1 MAQPRQAE
9 SEQWASANAGA
20 GGEVSLV
27 RGGPF
32 YRAQA
37 AARLLDCDRW
47 NLGRRVIFAVAIGW
61 LPLVLLTLAFN
72 PRTALGLLTDYPI
85 NARMLVGVP
94 VLLAGQL
101 LMESAFRTILRH
113 IRDAALLTPSDA
125 DRLDK
130 TLVTLIRLR
139 DSVIPEL
146 VIVLAVYA
154 RVAQM
159 VQSHL
164 LIARPRALIGTGAEA
179 HLSGAGWYYA
189 LVSQLLYQFLLG
201 ISLWKWLLWWVFLFR
216 LSKLDLQLVPT
227 HPDHHGGVGFLG
239 MSPLAIAPTVF
250 VAAAAIGGTWRA
262 QILRQ
267 GVHLMSFKFDAIF
280 LLAIVLLVAL
290 GPLVFFVPKLARL
303 RRQGIL
309 QYGMLAQLHSTEFHK
324 KWILG
329 RAGHEEDFL
338 AAPEVSTL
346 TDYASSYQNIE
357 DLKPFPF
364 DRGAFVALILAIAIP
379 ILPVVLAEIPFAEV
393 LKGLLSA
400 AR

>member
-1 MAQPRQAE
+1 MV
-9 SEQWASANAGA
+9 
-20 GGEVSLV
+20 EVSLV

-32 YRAQA
+32 YHLQE
-37 AARLLDCDRW
+37 AARRIDPDRW
-47 NLGRRVIFAVAIGW
+47 NLGRRVIFAIAIGW

-72 PRTALGLLTDYPI
+72 PGTVLGLLTDYPI
-85 NARMLVGVP
+85 NTRMLVGVP

-101 LMESAFRTILRH
+101 LMENAFRTILRH
-113 IRDAALLTPSDA
+113 IRDAALLTPADT

-146 VIVLAVYA
+146 LIVLAVYA

-164 LIARPRALIGTGAEA
+164 LIARPWALIGTGAEA

-227 HPDHHGGVGFLG
+227 HPDHHGGIGFLG
-239 MSPLAIAPTVF
+239 MSPLALAPTIF
-250 VAAAAIGGTWRA
+250 VACTAIGGTWRA
-262 QILRQ
+262 EILRQ
-267 GVHLMSFKFDAIF
+267 GVHLMSFKFEAIV
-280 LLAIVLLVAL
+280 LLAIVLIVAL

-309 QYGMLAQLHSTEFHK
+309 QYGILAQLQSTDFHK

-346 TDYASSYQNIE
+346 TDYASSYRDIE
-357 DLKPFPF
+357 DMKPFPF
-364 DRGAFVALILAIAIP
+364 DQGAFVALILAIAIP
-379 ILPVVLAEIPFAEV
+379 ILPVVLAAIPFAEV

-400 AR
+400 VR